1 MGDKRA
7 LPEATPAPVPDPEDM
22 QAQPI
27 PKEVDIDSTPRQS
40 QESTRGKELEVTPSK
55 EPQREYL
62 TGFRLVSVLAAVTLV
77 SFLVLL
83 DTSIVVTAIP
93 VITTQFHSLPDLGW
107 YGSSYQIASA
117 CLQPLAGR
125 IYYNFSTKWTFLTF
139 FFVFELGSLLCG
151 IANSSKMLIVARAV
165 AGMGSA
171 GLMNGSLTIIG
182 TAVPRHKSPKLMGI
196 MMGCCQLG
204 VVCGPLLGGAFTE
217 YTTWRWCFYINLP
230 IGCLVAAMITFV
242 HIPDQAEKPSI
253 SMVIDTVLHKLDL
266 IGFALFA
273 PAAIQ
278 LLLALEY
285 GQTAGTF
292 GVFLLWEWRQGD
304 LAMIPLRMVAKRTV
318 WSSCLVMMC
327 LFAVMLGSSYYLPV
341 YFQAVK
347 NDSPLISGVSLLPSI
362 LSQLSLAVISG
373 NLISRLGYYLPWA
386 LFGACLSAIGN
397 GLFSTFTPHTAIGTW
412 IGYQILAGA
421 GRGAAFQVP
430 LVAVQN
436 TVAPRDISLGMSL
449 LMFLQTL
456 SGAIFLTLGDVIF
469 DAGLKSTIPKDAP
482 NVDPA
487 VVIGAGATG
496 IRSVVSG
503 KDLAGVLVAYSK
515 SVGYVFYMTAAMSV
529 VMALC
534 SLGMGWV
541 DIRPKPKPAP
551 EQAEV

>member
-27 PKEVDIDSTPRQS
+27 PKEVDIDSHASPVPRVDEGQRARS
-40 QESTRGKELEVTPSK
+40 H
-55 EPQREYL
+55 PQQRATERVSHR
-62 TGFRLVSVLAAVTLV
+62 FRLVSVLAAVTLV

-217 YTTWRWCFYINLP
+217 YTTWRWS
-230 IGCLVAAMITFV
+230 
-242 HIPDQAEKPSI
+242 EKPSI

-285 GQTAGTF
+285 GQSSYPWGSATVIGLFCGAAGTF